1 MKVLKI
7 IICVIIS
14 LFVLNALL
22 PQAYNV
28 ERSIEMDSNL
38 SRVFK
43 LSNDLESWPLWSPW
57 VALDESVKVKIGDIS
72 KGMGAN
78 QTWSDNNGT
87 GRLTFIES
95 TKDKRISYNIW
106 FGDAKEPATSTMIF
120 EQITDQK
127 IKIHWTIEGNVQ
139 IPVIGFIFASLMDAL
154 MGSAFELGLDNLKRE
169 AEA

>member
-7 IICVIIS
+7 IICVIFS

-22 PQAYNV
+22 PQTYNV
-28 ERSIEMDSNL
+28 ERSIEIDSNL
-38 SRVFK
+38 SKVFE
-43 LSNDLESWPLWSPW
+43 LSNDLERWPLWSPW
-57 VALDESVKVKIGDIS
+57 VALDNSVKVEIGDIS

-106 FGDAKEPATSTMIF
+106 FGDAKESATSTMIL

-139 IPVIGFIFASLMDAL
+139 IPIIGFIFASLIDTL
-154 MGSAFELGLDNLKRE
+154 IGSAFELSLDNLKRE